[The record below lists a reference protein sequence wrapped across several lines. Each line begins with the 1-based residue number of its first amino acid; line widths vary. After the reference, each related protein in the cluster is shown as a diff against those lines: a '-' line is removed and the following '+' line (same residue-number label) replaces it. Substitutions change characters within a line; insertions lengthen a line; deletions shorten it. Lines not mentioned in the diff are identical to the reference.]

1 VTPVTKEMPEMSAA
15 DFAYLLERRAFADR
29 LRATV
34 LYLARKPE
42 VVIGLGIAG
51 LLGTFAGMLATG
63 GSGPIGTIMFV
74 PWVALIA
81 AQLGPTVGAVAGVA
95 ATGLYFIAAE
105 SVGLPDD
112 PASLALRFAPLVAV
126 GVAAGLSSRRISS
139 DALELQSTNALQRTL
154 LNSTVDGICLTD
166 VAGKIVLANAPLQQ
180 YGIELGLPLHGT
192 VAERL
197 LALADR
203 TTEPARYRERMQE
216 LAHDLSASEDEF
228 ELAGSGR
235 VFRGYTAPATRRDGT
250 VVGRIW
256 TLREVTA
263 DRRLERLRDAFV
275 AAVSHELRTP
285 LTSMSG
291 FLEMLG
297 DEESELGP
305 AGRRYLDV
313 IRRSNTRLRGAVED
327 LLLVAEIEADR
338 LVLHPGPTDLAE
350 LATATVEAA
359 LPAAAE
365 QGVDLRLD
373 LEGSLPVEADAARLR
388 QVLDNLV
395 SNAIKFTPSGGSV
408 LLSAGDDGG
417 RVRIEVADTGI
428 GIPHEELAQLF
439 SRFYR
444 ASTATSRA
452 IPGTGVGLVIA
463 RAIVEAHGGTL
474 TLASVEG
481 EGTRITVRLP
491 AS

>member
-1 VTPVTKEMPEMSAA
+1 MREMSAA
-15 DFAYLLERRAFADR
+15 DFGYLLERRALADR
-29 LRATV
+29 VRAAV
-34 LYLARKPE
+34 LYLAGKPE

-81 AQLGPTVGAVAGVA
+81 AELGPTAGAFAGVA
-95 ATGLYFIAAE
+95 ATGLYFAAAE
-105 SVGLPDD
+105 TIGLPDD
-112 PASLALRFAPLVAV
+112 PASLALRLAPLVAV

-154 LNSTVDGICLTD
+154 LDSTVDGICLTD
-166 VAGKIVLANAPLQQ
+166 VAGNIVLANAPLRH
-180 YGIELGLPLHGT
+180 YSVELGLPLHGT
-192 VAERL
+192 AAERL
-197 LALADR
+197 LALAER

-235 VFRGYTAPATRRDGT
+235 VFRGYTAPVSRRDGT

-297 DEESELGP
+297 DEEPELGP
-305 AGRRYLDV
+305 SGRRYLDV

-338 LVLHPGPTDLAE
+338 LVLLPEPTDLAE

-365 QGVDLRLD
+365 QGVELRLD
-373 LEGSLPVEADAARLR
+373 VEGSLPVEADAARLR

-395 SNAIKFTPSGGSV
+395 SNAVKFTPSGGSA
-408 LLSAGDDGG
+408 LLSATGDGG
-417 RVRIEVADTGI
+417 KVRIEVTDNGI
-428 GIPHEELAQLF
+428 GIPHEELGQLF

-452 IPGTGVGLVIA
+452 IPGTGLGLVIA

-474 TLASVEG
+474 TLVSVEN
-481 EGTRITVRLP
+481 EGTRVTVELP
-491 AS
+491 AR